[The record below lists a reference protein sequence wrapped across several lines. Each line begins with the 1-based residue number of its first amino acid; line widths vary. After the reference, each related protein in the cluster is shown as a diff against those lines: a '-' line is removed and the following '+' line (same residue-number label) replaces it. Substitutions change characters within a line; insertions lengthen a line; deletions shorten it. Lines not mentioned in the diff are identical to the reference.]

1 MALTVPGV
9 PAEPPRPLPGE
20 NDRLRPPPPAGEKP
34 PPTEFDLDHLHHSA
48 TTAAQSTSAIKKHT
62 RNICTRPFLFDWLL
76 LKNRCPGSRGLNPAS
91 DGGIPGGS
99 TIPAGQDHRAYRRSK
114 TAQAPEHLPT
124 GWKARTA
131 AGSPPSAKGH
141 WRKRQDSNLRRPSR
155 AERIS
160 NPPQYQLCLLFH
172 VGDGICAVPYLA

>member
-76 LKNRCPGSRGLNPAS
+76 LKNRCPGSREFNPAS

-114 TAQAPEHLPT
+114 NGT
-124 GWKARTA
+124 GPGASPRRLEGKNSRRGRPRLQRGIGGRDRTRTCA
-131 AGSPPSAKGH
+131 ALAGRNGLAI
-141 WRKRQDSNLRRPSR
+141 RRSTSY
-155 AERIS
+155 AYS
-160 NPPQYQLCLLFH
+160 SM
-172 VGDGICAVPYLA
+172 